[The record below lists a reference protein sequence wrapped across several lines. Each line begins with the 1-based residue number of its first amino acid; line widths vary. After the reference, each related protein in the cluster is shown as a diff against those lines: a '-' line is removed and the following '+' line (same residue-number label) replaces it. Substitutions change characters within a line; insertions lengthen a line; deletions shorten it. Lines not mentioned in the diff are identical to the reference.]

1 MDTTSPRRRTPLY
14 LTLSAAA
21 LVGIAGHEA
30 YRSLPYDD
38 GAGVQTIGFGT
49 TRIEGRPVQPTDR
62 ATPERALVWMAGD
75 LDRMQRSM
83 RRCLGEVPLHQH
95 EWDAYVSLT
104 YNIGEAAWCN
114 STLVRLLKQTP
125 PDYAGACAQI
135 LRWNRAGGRVMRGL
149 VTRREAEYRQCM
161 GTSTAAP
168 GGVK

>member
-14 LTLSAAA
+14 LTLSAIG
-21 LVGIAGHEA
+21 LVSIAGYEG
-30 YRSLPYDD
+30 YRSTAYDD
-38 GAGVQTIGFGT
+38 GVGVQTIGFGS

-62 ATPERALVWMAGD
+62 TTPERALVWKLAD
-75 LDRMQRSM
+75 ADRKQEAM

-95 EWDAYVSLT
+95 EWDAYVSLA
-104 YNIGEAAWCN
+104 YNIGEGAWCA

-149 VTRREAEYRQCM
+149 VARREAEYRTCM
-161 GTSTAAP
+161 GTATAP
-168 GGVK
+168 GGAS